1 LLGYINHKDIIL
13 APRGE
18 LTKGAMSLKGFK
30 KKVFLGMFLL
40 FRLHKRI
47 KFHLTSEQELRDFN
61 AYIKTDNFIMC
72 PNMHE
77 PVPEYCNK
85 EKNVNQLNVLFLS
98 RISKKKNLEYAIKIL
113 SKVHIPEGSEITFNI
128 VGTIEDYSYFERCK
142 FLASKV
148 DNVEFIFHGAAT
160 RSEVKD
166 FMSNSHVFLLP
177 TLNENYGHAIV
188 EAMVNSN
195 IVIISD
201 NTPWNELNNFGG
213 LAISLDD
220 IVPFVKGIEKVLCM
234 SNDEFNLATKNTYLF
249 IKKSLSDNEE
259 KIENFFG

>member
-1 LLGYINHKDIIL
+1 
-13 APRGE
+13 
-18 LTKGAMSLKGFK
+18 M
-30 KKVFLGMFLL
+30 
-40 FRLHKRI
+40 
-47 KFHLTSEQELRDFN
+47 
-61 AYIKTDNFIMC
+61 
-72 PNMHE
+72 
-77 PVPEYCNK
+77 
-85 EKNVNQLNVLFLS
+85 
-98 RISKKKNLEYAIKIL
+98 
-113 SKVHIPEGSEITFNI
+113 
-128 VGTIEDYSYFERCK
+128 
-142 FLASKV
+142 
-148 DNVEFIFHGAAT
+148 EFIFHGAAT

>member
-1 LLGYINHKDIIL
+1 
-13 APRGE
+13 
-18 LTKGAMSLKGFK
+18 
-30 KKVFLGMFLL
+30 
-40 FRLHKRI
+40 
-47 KFHLTSEQELRDFN
+47 
-61 AYIKTDNFIMC
+61 
-72 PNMHE
+72 
-77 PVPEYCNK
+77 
-85 EKNVNQLNVLFLS
+85 
-98 RISKKKNLEYAIKIL
+98 
-113 SKVHIPEGSEITFNI
+113 
-128 VGTIEDYSYFERCK
+128 
-142 FLASKV
+142 
-148 DNVEFIFHGAAT
+148 
-160 RSEVKD
+160 
-166 FMSNSHVFLLP
+166 SHVFLLP